1 MATASS
7 PVARMNSSSE
17 MKDRILKHM
26 NKDHRL
32 SLFDYLEYY
41 GRVPLDGLD
50 PKNRVEMVDIELDHL
65 TLQYSSHFEQRVS
78 RRIDLQP
85 PLKSLAGARE
95 KLVEMAHT
103 AATALGVSPTQ
114 VKHYKWPQ
122 TPGAWLSSSTGLILV
137 LGGLTHEFGLAKRFY
152 PTYDQSLQRFR
163 LFLVLFLILIHIGE
177 CILIMRP
184 LMKKYRVPYDVR
196 PQWYLSCVLEG
207 FFSWVRFKSLV
218 KKH

>member
-1 MATASS
+1 
-7 PVARMNSSSE
+7 
-17 MKDRILKHM
+17 M

-50 PKNRVEMVDIELDHL
+50 PKNRVEMLDIELDHL
-65 TLQYSSHFEQRVS
+65 TLQYSSHSEQRVS
-78 RRIDLQP
+78 RRIDLHP

-103 AATALGVSPTQ
+103 AATSLGVSPTQ
-114 VKHYKWPQ
+114 VKHYKCPQ
-122 TPGAWLSSSTGLILV
+122 TFGAWVSSSVGLV
-137 LGGLTHEFGLAKRFY
+137 LFLAGLTHEFGLAKRFY
-152 PTYDQSLQRFR
+152 PTFDHTFQRFR
-163 LFLVLFLILIHIGE
+163 LVLVWFLVLAHIGE
-177 CILIMRP
+177 CVFIMRP

-196 PQWYLSCVLEG
+196 PKWYLSCVIEG
-207 FFSWVRFKSLV
+207 FPSWVRFKSLV